1 MPYATQLSLQEATSP
16 AMEEVI
22 FLHDHVLLLTCL
34 MSLVVLM
41 FAATS
46 TTTNL
51 THNDPTEEVEQLEA
65 AWTAA
70 PIMILIL
77 TALPSVRSLYLMEEV
92 FDPYLTIKTTGHQWY
107 WNYEYSDRTLISFDS
122 YMIQTTDLQNGSP
135 RLLEVDHRMVLPT
148 GLQARIVVTA
158 EDVLHSWAIP
168 SLGVKV
174 DAVPGRLNQL
184 PLATSRSGVFFG
196 QCSEICGANHS
207 FMPIAV
213 EAIPLN
219 QFELWLTSEQ
229 SL

>member
-1 MPYATQLSLQEATSP
+1 MPHAAQLSLQEAVGPT
-16 AMEEVI
+16 MEEVV

-34 MSLVVLM
+34 MSLVVMM
-41 FAATS
+41 FAM
-46 TTTNL
+46 TTTLSTL

-92 FDPYLTIKTTGHQWY
+92 FDPYLTIKATGHQWY
-107 WNYEYSDRTLISFDS
+107 WNYEYSDETQISFDS
-122 YMIQTTDLQNGSP
+122 YMIQTKDLQPGSP
-135 RLLEVDHRMVLPT
+135 RLLEVDHRMVMPAN
-148 GLQARIVVTA
+148 LQTRVVVTA
-158 EDVLHSWAIP
+158 EDVLHSWTIP

-174 DAVPGRLNQL
+174 DAIPGRLNQI
-184 PLATSRSGVFFG
+184 PLATSRTGTFFG

-213 EAIPLN
+213 EAIPLLH
-219 QFELWLTSEQ
+219 FEQWLTSEQ
-229 SL
+229 

>member
-1 MPYATQLSLQEATSP
+1 MPYAGQLSLQEATGP
-16 AMEEVI
+16 TMEEVI

-34 MSLVVLM
+34 MTMVITM
-41 FAATS
+41 FTLTA
-46 TTTNL
+46 TTTTL
-51 THNDPTEEVEQLEA
+51 THNDPAEEVEQLEA

-92 FDPYLTIKTTGHQWY
+92 FNPYLTVKATGHQWY
-107 WNYEYSDRTLISFDS
+107 WNYEYSDQTQISFDS
-122 YMIQTTDLQNGSP
+122 YMIQTKDLQNGSP
-135 RLLEVDHRMVLPT
+135 RLLEVDHRMIMPA
-148 GLQARIVVTA
+148 GLQTRIVVTA

-184 PLATSRSGVFFG
+184 PLATSRVGVFFG

-213 EAIPLN
+213 EAIPLHY
-219 QFELWLTSEQ
+219 FEQWLASEQ
-229 SL
+229 

>member
-1 MPYATQLSLQEATSP
+1 MPYATQLSLQEAASP
-16 AMEEVI
+16 AMEEVV

-34 MSLVVLM
+34 MSLVILM
-41 FAATS
+41 FATTA
-46 TTTNL
+46 TTTTL

-107 WNYEYSDRTLISFDS
+107 WNYEYSDGTQVSFDS
-122 YMIQTTDLQNGSP
+122 YMIQTSDLQKGSP
-135 RLLEVDHRMVLPT
+135 RLLEVDHRMMMPT
-148 GLQARIVVTA
+148 GLQTRVVVTA
-158 EDVLHSWAIP
+158 EDVLHSWTIP

-219 QFELWLTSEQ
+219 QFELWLASEQ
-229 SL
+229 

>member
-16 AMEEVI
+16 VMEEVI

-92 FDPYLTIKTTGHQWY
+92 FDPYLTIKATGHQWY

-229 SL
+229 

>member
-1 MPYATQLSLQEATSP
+1 MPHAGQLSLQEAMGPT
-16 AMEEVI
+16 MEEVI

-34 MSLVVLM
+34 MTMVITM
-41 FAATS
+41 FTLTA
-46 TTTNL
+46 TTTAL

-70 PIMILIL
+70 PIMILVL

-92 FDPYLTIKTTGHQWY
+92 FNPYLTIKATGHQWY
-107 WNYEYSDRTLISFDS
+107 WNYEYSDETQISFDS
-122 YMIQTTDLQNGSP
+122 YMIQTKDLQNGSP
-135 RLLEVDHRMVLPT
+135 RLLEVDHRMVMPA
-148 GLQARIVVTA
+148 GLQTRIVVTA
-158 EDVLHSWAIP
+158 EDVLHSWTVP

-184 PLATSRSGVFFG
+184 PLATSRVGVFFG

-213 EAIPLN
+213 EATPLHY
-219 QFELWLTSEQ
+219 FEQWLTSEQ
-229 SL
+229 

>member
-1 MPYATQLSLQEATSP
+1 MPYAAQLSLQEATSP

-34 MSLVVLM
+34 MSLVILM
-41 FAATS
+41 FAITA
-46 TTTNL
+46 TTTTL

-92 FDPYLTIKTTGHQWY
+92 FDPYLTVKTTGHQWY
-107 WNYEYSDRTLISFDS
+107 WNYEYSDGTQISFDS
-122 YMIQTTDLQNGSP
+122 YMIQTTDLLNGSP
-135 RLLEVDHRMVLPT
+135 RLLEVDHRMAVPM
-148 GLQARIVVTA
+148 GLQVRVVITA

-219 QFELWLTSEQ
+219 KFELWLISDQ
-229 SL
+229 

>member
-1 MPYATQLSLQEATSP
+1 MPYAAQLSLQEATGP
-16 AMEEVI
+16 TMEEVV

-34 MSLVVLM
+34 MSLVIMM
-41 FAATS
+41 FALTA
-46 TTTNL
+46 TTTTL

-92 FDPYLTIKTTGHQWY
+92 FDPYLTIKATGHQWY
-107 WNYEYSDRTLISFDS
+107 WNYEYSDETQISFDS
-122 YMIQTTDLQNGSP
+122 YMIQTEDLQSGSP
-135 RLLEVDHRMVLPT
+135 RLLEVDHRMTMPAN
-148 GLQARIVVTA
+148 LQARIIVTA
-158 EDVLHSWAIP
+158 EDVLHSWAVP

-174 DAVPGRLNQL
+174 DAVPGRLNQI
-184 PLATSRSGVFFG
+184 PLATSRTGVYFG

-213 EAIPLN
+213 EAIPLHH
-219 QFELWLTSEQ
+219 FEQWLTSEQ
-229 SL
+229 

>member
-1 MPYATQLSLQEATSP
+1 MPYAAQLSLQEATGP
-16 AMEEVI
+16 TMEEVI

-34 MSLVVLM
+34 MSLVIMM
-41 FAATS
+41 FALTATM
-46 TTTNL
+46 TTL

-92 FDPYLTIKTTGHQWY
+92 FDPYLTIKATGHQWY
-107 WNYEYSDRTLISFDS
+107 WNYEYSDNIQMSFDS
-122 YMIQTTDLQNGSP
+122 YMIQTKDLQNGSP
-135 RLLEVDHRMVLPT
+135 RLLEVDHRMVMPA
-148 GLQARIVVTA
+148 GLQARVVVTA

-174 DAVPGRLNQL
+174 DAVPGRLNQI
-184 PLATSRSGVFFG
+184 PLTTSRVGVFFG

-207 FMPIAV
+207 FMPIAM
-213 EAIPLN
+213 EAVPLYH
-219 QFELWLTSEQ
+219 FEQWLIKDQ
-229 SL
+229 

>member
-1 MPYATQLSLQEATSP
+1 MPYAAQLSLQEAMGPT
-16 AMEEVI
+16 MEEVV

-34 MSLVVLM
+34 MTLVILM
-41 FAATS
+41 FTITATS
-46 TTTNL
+46 TTL
-51 THNDPTEEVEQLEA
+51 THNDPSEEVEQLEA

-92 FDPYLTIKTTGHQWY
+92 FDPYLTIKATGHQWY
-107 WNYEYSDRTLISFDS
+107 WNYEYSDETHISFDS
-122 YMIQTTDLQNGSP
+122 YMLQTQDLKKGSP
-135 RLLEVDHRMVLPT
+135 RLLEVDHRMVMPA
-148 GLQARIVVTA
+148 GLQTRIVVTA

-174 DAVPGRLNQL
+174 DAVPGRLNQV
-184 PLATSRSGVFFG
+184 PLATSRTGIFFG

-213 EAIPLN
+213 EATPLFH
-219 QFELWLTSEQ
+219 FEQWLSSEQ
-229 SL
+229 

>member
-1 MPYATQLSLQEATSP
+1 MPHAAQLSLQEATGP

-34 MSLVVLM
+34 MSLVILM
-41 FAATS
+41 FTITTM
-46 TTTNL
+46 TTTL
-51 THNDPTEEVEQLEA
+51 THNDPTEEAEQLEA
-65 AWTAA
+65 AWTTA

-92 FDPYLTIKTTGHQWY
+92 FDPYLTIKSTGHQWY
-107 WNYEYSDRTLISFDS
+107 WNYEYSDGTQISFDS
-122 YMIQTTDLQNGSP
+122 YMTKTMDLQNGSP
-135 RLLEVDHRMVLPT
+135 RLLEVDHRMILPM
-148 GLQARIVVTA
+148 GLQIRMIITA

-184 PLATSRSGVFFG
+184 PLSTSRSGVFFG

-213 EAIPLN
+213 EAIPLS
-219 QFELWLTSEQ
+219 QFELWLASEH
-229 SL
+229 

>member
-1 MPYATQLSLQEATSP
+1 MPYATQLSLQEAAGPT
-16 AMEEVI
+16 MEEVF
-22 FLHDHVLLLTCL
+22 FLHDHVLLLTYL
-34 MSLVVLM
+34 MSLVILM
-41 FAATS
+41 FAI
-46 TTTNL
+46 TTTTTTL
-51 THNDPTEEVEQLEA
+51 TYNDPTEEVEQLEA
-65 AWTAA
+65 AWTVA

-92 FDPYLTIKTTGHQWY
+92 FNPHLTIKTTGHQWY
-107 WNYEYSDRTLISFDS
+107 WNYEYSDGIQISFDS

-135 RLLEVDHRMVLPT
+135 RLLEVDHRMLLPA
-148 GLQARIVVTA
+148 GLQTRVVVTA

-213 EAIPLN
+213 EAVPLN

-229 SL
+229 

>member
-1 MPYATQLSLQEATSP
+1 MPYATQLSLQEAMGPT
-16 AMEEVI
+16 MEEVI

-34 MSLVVLM
+34 MSLVILM
-41 FAATS
+41 FAVTAI
-46 TTTNL
+46 TTTL

-92 FDPYLTIKTTGHQWY
+92 FDPYLTVKATGHQWY
-107 WNYEYSDRTLISFDS
+107 WNYEYSDGVQISFDS

-135 RLLEVDHRMVLPT
+135 RLLEVDHRMVVPM
-148 GLQARIVVTA
+148 GLQIRVVITA
-158 EDVLHSWAIP
+158 EDVLHSWTIP

-196 QCSEICGANHS
+196 QCSEICRAINS
-207 FMPIAV
+207 FMPIAMV
-213 EAIPLN
+213 APAGI
-219 QFELWLTSEQ
+219 QFELWLTSGQ
-229 SL
+229 

>member
-1 MPYATQLSLQEATSP
+1 MPYAAQLTLQEATGP
-16 AMEEVI
+16 TMEEVI

-34 MSLVVLM
+34 MSLVIMM
-41 FAATS
+41 FAITA
-46 TTTNL
+46 TTTTL

-92 FDPYLTIKTTGHQWY
+92 FDPYLTIKATGHQWY
-107 WNYEYSDRTLISFDS
+107 WNYEYSDHTPMSFDS
-122 YMIQTTDLQNGSP
+122 YMTQTKDLQNGSP
-135 RLLEVDHRMVLPT
+135 RLLEVDHRMTMPA
-148 GLQARIVVTA
+148 GLQTRIVVTA
-158 EDVLHSWAIP
+158 EDVLHSWTIP

-174 DAVPGRLNQL
+174 DAVPGRLNQI
-184 PLATSRSGVFFG
+184 PLITSYVGVFFG

-213 EAIPLN
+213 EAIPLYH
-219 QFELWLTSEQ
+219 FEQWTIKGQ
-229 SL
+229 

>member
-1 MPYATQLSLQEATSP
+1 MPYAAQLSLQEAAGPT
-16 AMEEVI
+16 MEEVV
-22 FLHDHVLLLTCL
+22 FLHDHVLMLTCL
-34 MSLVVLM
+34 MTLVVVI
-41 FAATS
+41 FSITATTS
-46 TTTNL
+46 ML
-51 THNDPTEEVEQLEA
+51 THNDPTEEAEQLEA

-92 FDPYLTIKTTGHQWY
+92 FDPYLTIKATGHQWY
-107 WNYEYSDRTLISFDS
+107 WNYEYSDKTQISFDS
-122 YMIQTTDLQNGSP
+122 YMLQTKDLPAGSP
-135 RLLEVDHRMVLPT
+135 RLLEVDQRMVMPA
-148 GLQARIVVTA
+148 GLQTRIVVTA

-184 PLATSRSGVFFG
+184 PLSTSRTGVFFG

-207 FMPIAV
+207 FMPIAM

-219 QFELWLTSEQ
+219 LFEQWLTTGH
-229 SL
+229 

>member
-1 MPYATQLSLQEATSP
+1 MPHAAQLSLQEAMSP

-34 MSLVVLM
+34 MSLVILV
-41 FAATS
+41 FTITTTTS
-46 TTTNL
+46 TL
-51 THNDPTEEVEQLEA
+51 THNDPTEEAEQLES

-92 FDPYLTIKTTGHQWY
+92 FNPYLTIKTTGHQWY
-107 WNYEYSDRTLISFDS
+107 WNYEYSDGTQLSFDS
-122 YMIQTTDLQNGSP
+122 YMVQTTDLQNGSP
-135 RLLEVDHRMVLPT
+135 RLLEADHRMIMPM
-148 GLQARIVVTA
+148 GLQIRMVVTA
-158 EDVLHSWAIP
+158 EDVLHSWTIP

-184 PLATSRSGVFFG
+184 PLASSRSGVFFG

-213 EAIPLN
+213 ESTPLN

-229 SL
+229 

>member
-1 MPYATQLSLQEATSP
+1 MPYATQLSLQEAASP

-34 MSLVVLM
+34 MSLVISM
-41 FAATS
+41 FAITA
-46 TTTNL
+46 TTTAL

-92 FDPYLTIKTTGHQWY
+92 FDPHLTVKTTGHQWY
-107 WNYEYSDRTLISFDS
+107 WNYEYSDGVPISFDS
-122 YMIQTTDLQNGSP
+122 YMIQTLDLQNGSP
-135 RLLEVDHRMVLPT
+135 RLLEVDHRMVMPA
-148 GLQARIVVTA
+148 GLQVRVVVTA
-158 EDVLHSWAIP
+158 EDVLHSWAVP

-219 QFELWLTSEQ
+219 QFEIWLASKQ
-229 SL
+229 

>member
-1 MPYATQLSLQEATSP
+1 MPYAAQLSLQEATGP
-16 AMEEVI
+16 TMEEVI

-34 MSLVVLM
+34 MSLVIMM
-41 FAATS
+41 FALTA
-46 TTTNL
+46 TTTTL

-92 FDPYLTIKTTGHQWY
+92 FDPYLTIKATGHQWY
-107 WNYEYSDRTLISFDS
+107 WNYEYSDNIQMSFDS
-122 YMIQTTDLQNGSP
+122 YMIQTKDLQNGSP
-135 RLLEVDHRMVLPT
+135 RLLEVDNRMVMPA
-148 GLQARIVVTA
+148 GLQARVVVTA

-174 DAVPGRLNQL
+174 DAVPGRLNQI
-184 PLATSRSGVFFG
+184 PLTTSRVGVFFG

-207 FMPIAV
+207 FMPIAM
-213 EAIPLN
+213 EAVPLYH
-219 QFELWLTSEQ
+219 FEQWLIKDQ
-229 SL
+229 

>member
-1 MPYATQLSLQEATSP
+1 MPYATQLSLQEAMSP
-16 AMEEVI
+16 TMEEVI

-41 FAATS
+41 FAITA
-46 TTTNL
+46 TTTAL
-51 THNDPTEEVEQLEA
+51 THNDPSEEVEQLEA

-107 WNYEYSDRTLISFDS
+107 WNYEYSDGTQLSFDS
-122 YMIQTTDLQNGSP
+122 YMTPTTDLQNGSP
-135 RLLEVDHRMVLPT
+135 RLLEVDHRAVLPT
-148 GLQARIVVTA
+148 GLQVRVMVTA
-158 EDVLHSWAIP
+158 EDVLHSWTVP
-168 SLGVKV
+168 SLGMKV

-184 PLATSRSGVFFG
+184 PLATSRNGVFFG

-207 FMPIAV
+207 FMPIAM
-213 EAIPLN
+213 ESIPLN
-219 QFELWLTSEQ
+219 QFELWLASEQ
-229 SL
+229 

>member
-1 MPYATQLSLQEATSP
+1 MPHAAQLSLQEATGP

-34 MSLVVLM
+34 MSLVILM
-41 FAATS
+41 FAI
-46 TTTNL
+46 TTMTTAL
-51 THNDPTEEVEQLEA
+51 THNDPTEEAEQLEA

-92 FDPYLTIKTTGHQWY
+92 FDPYLTVKSTGHQWY
-107 WNYEYSDRTLISFDS
+107 WNYEYSDGTQVSFDS
-122 YMIQTTDLQNGSP
+122 YMTQTEDLQSGSP
-135 RLLEVDHRMVLPT
+135 RLLEVDHRMVMPM
-148 GLQARIVVTA
+148 GLQIRMIITA
-158 EDVLHSWAIP
+158 EDVLHSWTIP

-184 PLATSRSGVFFG
+184 PLSTSRSGVFFG

-213 EAIPLN
+213 EAIPLS
-219 QFELWLTSEQ
+219 QFELWLTSKH
-229 SL
+229 

>member
-1 MPYATQLSLQEATSP
+1 MPYAAQLSLQEATGP
-16 AMEEVI
+16 TMEEVI

-34 MSLVVLM
+34 MSLVIMM
-41 FAATS
+41 FALTA
-46 TTTNL
+46 TTTTL

-92 FDPYLTIKTTGHQWY
+92 FDPYLTIKATGHQWY
-107 WNYEYSDRTLISFDS
+107 WNYEYSDNIQMSFDS
-122 YMIQTTDLQNGSP
+122 YMIQTKDLQNGSP
-135 RLLEVDHRMVLPT
+135 RLLEVDNRMVMPA

-174 DAVPGRLNQL
+174 DAVPGRLNQI
-184 PLATSRSGVFFG
+184 PLTTSRVGVFFG

-207 FMPIAV
+207 FMPIAM
-213 EAIPLN
+213 EAVPLYH
-219 QFELWLTSEQ
+219 FEQWLIKDQ
-229 SL
+229 

>member
-1 MPYATQLSLQEATSP
+1 MPYAAQLSLQEAAGPT
-16 AMEEVI
+16 MEEVV

-34 MSLVVLM
+34 MSLVIMM
-41 FAATS
+41 FAMTA
-46 TTTNL
+46 TTTTM

-107 WNYEYSDRTLISFDS
+107 WNYEYSDETQISFDS
-122 YMIQTTDLQNGSP
+122 YMIQTKDLQNGAP
-135 RLLEVDHRMVLPT
+135 RLLEVDHRMIMPM
-148 GLQARIVVTA
+148 GLQARIIVTA
-158 EDVLHSWAIP
+158 EDVLHSWAVP

-174 DAVPGRLNQL
+174 DAVPGRLNQV
-184 PLATSRSGVFFG
+184 PLATSRVGVFFG

-213 EAIPLN
+213 EAIPLHH
-219 QFELWLTSEQ
+219 FEQWLITEQ
-229 SL
+229 